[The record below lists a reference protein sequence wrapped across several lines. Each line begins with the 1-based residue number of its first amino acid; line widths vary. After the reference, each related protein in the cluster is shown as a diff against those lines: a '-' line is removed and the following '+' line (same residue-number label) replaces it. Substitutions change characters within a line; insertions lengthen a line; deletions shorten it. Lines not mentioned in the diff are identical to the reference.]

1 MKYPSIVQ
9 LMGMQDQVQVTILYD
24 AHFINTDELKSALE
38 EAAEKAVDE
47 EQRVL
52 EHVSMSENLDADSE
66 IDFDVF
72 ARIEEIIKEKFG
84 DSPDRIKYMTNDII
98 QVWTTRL

>member
-1 MKYPSIVQ
+1 MKYPSIIQ
-9 LMGMQDQVQVTILYD
+9 LMGMQDQVQVTILFD
-24 AHFINTDELKSALE
+24 AHFIATDELKLALE
-38 EAAEKAVDE
+38 EAADKAVDE
-47 EQRVL
+47 EQRLL

-84 DSPDRIKYMTNDII
+84 DNPDRIKYKTNDII
-98 QVWTTRL
+98 QVWTPRL